1 MRRPLAPLFVVA
13 APLLLGLGTASCTSS
28 LKLDRFTTEESSIQT
43 ISPINVNYFDVKF
56 TAKSMLPHFN
66 EYLEVRIVDRLN
78 HVQAKAIYDEIV
90 YADFTIHLARVIPK
104 ANAPYRL
111 DFWADHNLS
120 GRYDGI
126 VGGVNDKDHAWR
138 RVLAEPLPEDMRLVG
153 SRYELEFLH
162 DTSFVDI
169 FTDLDGN
176 PISGEDTLLPCDVGV
191 TAKAYVGKMVE
202 LRVVEKASGR
212 LVGLYRQGR
221 ARETFHALI
230 PGILDEQT
238 QYDVSVYVDANDS
251 GSYDEGDPSWKL
263 EFTSKETGAAID
275 ADLAVLPQS
284 PIDTGEQGAE

>member
-1 MRRPLAPLFVVA
+1 MRRPFPPFVAVA
-13 APLLLGLGTASCTSS
+13 ALGLASAACTPS
-28 LKLDRFTTEESSIQT
+28 LELDRFRMEESSLQQT
-43 ISPINVNYFDVKF
+43 SPINVNYFDVKF

-66 EYLEVRIVDRLN
+66 EYLEVRVVDRLN
-78 HVQAKAIYDEIV
+78 HVQAKAIYNEMV
-90 YADFTIHLARVIPK
+90 YADFTLHLARVIPK

-126 VGGVNDKDHAWR
+126 QGGVNEKDHAWR
-138 RVLAEPLPEDMRLVG
+138 RVLSDPLPDDMRLVG

-176 PISGEDTLLPCDVGV
+176 PISGEDTLLPCDINVIAP
-191 TAKAYVGKMVE
+191 TYMGKMIE
-202 LRVVEKASGR
+202 LRVVEKGRGR

-221 ARETFHALI
+221 ARESFHALI

-238 QYDVSVYVDANDS
+238 EYDVSLYVDVNDS
-251 GSYDEGDPSWKL
+251 GTYEADEPSWKL
-263 EFTSKETGAAID
+263 EFTSKQTGAAID
-275 ADLAVLPQS
+275 ADLTALPQAA
-284 PIDTGEQGAE
+284 IDIGEHTGQ

>member
-1 MRRPLAPLFVVA
+1 MRAPRLAPLLTVA
-13 APLLLGLGTASCTSS
+13 ALGLASASCTSS
-28 LKLDRFTTEESSIQT
+28 LELDRFRMEESSMQT
-43 ISPINVNYFDVKF
+43 AAPINVNYYDVKF

-66 EYLEVRIVDRLN
+66 EYLEVRVVDRLN
-78 HVQAKAIYDEIV
+78 RVQAKAAYNEMV
-90 YADFTIHLARVIPK
+90 YADFQLYLARVIPK

-126 VGGVNDKDHAWR
+126 KGGVNEKDHAWR
-138 RVLAEPLPEDMRLVG
+138 RVLADPLPEDMRLVG

-162 DTSFVDI
+162 DTAFVDI

-176 PISGEDTLLPCDVGV
+176 PISGEDELLPCDINVI
-191 TAKAYVGKMVE
+191 APDYVGKMIE

-221 ARETFHALI
+221 ARETFHALVT
-230 PGILDEQT
+230 GILDEQT
-238 QYDVSVYVDANDS
+238 DYEVSVYVDVNDS

-263 EFTSKETGAAID
+263 AFTSKDTGAVID
-275 ADLAVLPQS
+275 ADLAALPQS
-284 PIDTGEQGAE
+284 PIDTGERAAQ